1 MNKLNLLYKI
11 FNYKVSRY
19 FSITPSLP
27 VSLTISLL
35 YSCNSRCLTCNIWR
49 KYCEPMSA
57 EEYEKIFRNIGTG
70 ILWGTFSGGEP
81 FLRDDLAEI
90 CSSFYS
96 ICRPSFINIPTNG
109 LLYEKIPPLVEKIAN
124 ICHKSDVIINVS
136 LDHWQE
142 EHDKIRQVPGNF
154 EKTLKTYR
162 ALKELALKNLTV
174 GIHTV
179 ISGYNV
185 RDFREIYK
193 KLTSLEP
200 DSYIVEMAEER
211 EELSTKGS
219 DISPSPEDYGEAIY
233 FLLDEIN
240 KKKFARVSR
249 LTQSFRRVYY
259 ELSKDTLY
267 KEKQIIPCYSGII
280 SAQISPDGHVW
291 PCCVRADSMGNLRE
305 DAYDFRKIWAGE
317 KAKII
322 RDSIK
327 KGDCFCP
334 LANAAYTNILCDPF
348 SMFKVLHNF
357 LKS

>member
-57 EEYEKIFRNIGTG
+57 EEYEKIFKNIGSG
-70 ILWGTFSGGEP
+70 VLWGTFSGGEP

-96 ICRPSFINIPTNG
+96 ICKPSFINIPTNG
-109 LLYEKIPPLVEKIAN
+109 LLYEKIPSMVEKIAN

-154 EKTLKTYR
+154 EKTLKTYK
-162 ALKELALKNLTV
+162 ALKDLALKNLTV

-219 DISPSPEDYGEAIY
+219 DISPSPEDYGEAVY

-259 ELSKDTLY
+259 ELSKDILF
-267 KEKQIIPCYSGII
+267 KEKQIIPCYSGLV

-291 PCCVRADSMGNLRE
+291 PCCVRGDSMGNLRDE
-305 DAYDFRKIWAGE
+305 DYDFRKIWAGE
-317 KAKII
+317 KAKTI
-322 RDSIK
+322 RDNIK

-334 LANAAYTNILCDPF
+334 LANAAYTNILCDLF

-357 LKS
+357 VKS